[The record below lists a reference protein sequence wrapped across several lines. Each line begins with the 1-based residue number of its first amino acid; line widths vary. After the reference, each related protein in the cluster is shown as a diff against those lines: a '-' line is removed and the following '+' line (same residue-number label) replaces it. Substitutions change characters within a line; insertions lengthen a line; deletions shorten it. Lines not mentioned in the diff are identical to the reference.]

1 MQSNEFSTKENSRPI
16 GNEVNFEKY
25 FCQACLQYPE
35 YVIKIDKDGFV
46 FLSHKCIEN
55 EEVQIDVTKLEE
67 FNSKFAN
74 KFCHN
79 CKRIAFN
86 ICLKCGLYICDQCVF
101 AHETINRAINDIY
114 REMSVFPLV
123 DSQYYC
129 KQHLNKVTHFC
140 GYCKINLCEQECIL
154 EHFHCKNEPL
164 NNNKNS
170 NPSGYNGKNQTL
182 KNLADLSK
190 AFCECYKNG
199 IKNSKMTINIM
210 LNFYLIEGINSFIN
224 KTKNNNDEIQSDTI
238 TNKFSINKEESYMFR
253 KYGNEDFKRYYF
265 KLIINAQQGNIKKFH
280 KLMDIEKK
288 YKKLNKVT
296 KEVFSFKQYYIIT
309 LKLELDRYLDD
320 LVLISNINEFR
331 DFPLIILDLKQ
342 KNNQLENLQNQM
354 ELDFDLMKK
363 FLISIDHRV
372 DFELRRKI
380 GNIILDKILDI
391 YGNKID
397 EIEKTIYLLSMAIED
412 IEKKIFITNL
422 SNNKKEKENILKDL
436 TNKYQKALDLLKSL
450 TLNKIK
456 NIADVNRIKPPLTNI
471 NYKYKSNINQNG
483 NDIHEETILNL
494 FFIIKKKLGDSF
506 NRTVHNETV
515 KLNYLAK
522 GELDKYEKEKEK
534 ENQNLEEKEIT
545 KDILK
550 NEILRDNENGKNH
563 NTNEIENENLIKGEE
578 DINSEKTKENEN
590 SQIIKT
596 CKKMKIISIKR
607 DITIASDKFK
617 SMEISFDKTKKKN
630 NFDMKTSLNE
640 FYQHLKK
647 KETQLFDINTDLNID
662 SALNLYFKGEKSQVM
677 IPVKNNEKKES
688 EENIEKK
695 KIDSIL
701 EGSNQSQSVDEIK
714 MFLTRINNIVDN
726 NIDNIKLFQKR
737 SLDFIEDYGE
747 FFDIKDIIKKTGLS
761 LPLKYSDI
769 YYKVKK
775 IEKCSVNS
783 DDYENCFYIC
793 NIYAFLYYEKFI
805 ESYNQI
811 KEKIKQLNLDN
822 AFILNEAK
830 NYLLKEVKDRINS
843 ISYEE
848 KLIQKVW
855 KQLEKEE
862 KIINDININKNIK
875 NYIKKN
881 NLAIFQEDLSKLC
894 GEKIK
899 SINLKNAD
907 PQNIFL
913 KPFMKQ
919 NGLYYDMK

>member
-412 IEKKIFITNL
+412 IEKKIFITKL

-607 DITIASDKFK
+607 DITIASDKFE

-688 EENIEKK
+688 EGNIEKK

-701 EGSNQSQSVDEIK
+701 EDSNQSQSVDEIK

-805 ESYNQI
+805 
-811 KEKIKQLNLDN
+811 
-822 AFILNEAK
+822 
-830 NYLLKEVKDRINS
+830 
-843 ISYEE
+843 
-848 KLIQKVW
+848 
-855 KQLEKEE
+855 
-862 KIINDININKNIK
+862 
-875 NYIKKN
+875 
-881 NLAIFQEDLSKLC
+881 
-894 GEKIK
+894 
-899 SINLKNAD
+899 
-907 PQNIFL
+907 
-913 KPFMKQ
+913 
-919 NGLYYDMK
+919 

>member
-412 IEKKIFITNL
+412 IEKKIFITKL

-701 EGSNQSQSVDEIK
+701 EDSNQSQSVDEIK

-894 GEKIK
+894 REKIK

>member
-1 MQSNEFSTKENSRPI
+1 
-16 GNEVNFEKY
+16 
-25 FCQACLQYPE
+25 
-35 YVIKIDKDGFV
+35 
-46 FLSHKCIEN
+46 
-55 EEVQIDVTKLEE
+55 
-67 FNSKFAN
+67 
-74 KFCHN
+74 
-79 CKRIAFN
+79 
-86 ICLKCGLYICDQCVF
+86 
-101 AHETINRAINDIY
+101 
-114 REMSVFPLV
+114 
-123 DSQYYC
+123 
-129 KQHLNKVTHFC
+129 
-140 GYCKINLCEQECIL
+140 
-154 EHFHCKNEPL
+154 
-164 NNNKNS
+164 
-170 NPSGYNGKNQTL
+170 
-182 KNLADLSK
+182 
-190 AFCECYKNG
+190 
-199 IKNSKMTINIM
+199 
-210 LNFYLIEGINSFIN
+210 
-224 KTKNNNDEIQSDTI
+224 
-238 TNKFSINKEESYMFR
+238 
-253 KYGNEDFKRYYF
+253 
-265 KLIINAQQGNIKKFH
+265 
-280 KLMDIEKK
+280 
-288 YKKLNKVT
+288 
-296 KEVFSFKQYYIIT
+296 
-309 LKLELDRYLDD
+309 
-320 LVLISNINEFR
+320 
-331 DFPLIILDLKQ
+331 
-342 KNNQLENLQNQM
+342 
-354 ELDFDLMKK
+354 
-363 FLISIDHRV
+363 
-372 DFELRRKI
+372 
-380 GNIILDKILDI
+380 
-391 YGNKID
+391 
-397 EIEKTIYLLSMAIED
+397 
-412 IEKKIFITNL
+412 
-422 SNNKKEKENILKDL
+422 
-436 TNKYQKALDLLKSL
+436 
-450 TLNKIK
+450 
-456 NIADVNRIKPPLTNI
+456 
-471 NYKYKSNINQNG
+471 
-483 NDIHEETILNL
+483 
-494 FFIIKKKLGDSF
+494 
-506 NRTVHNETV
+506 
-515 KLNYLAK
+515 
-522 GELDKYEKEKEK
+522 
-534 ENQNLEEKEIT
+534 
-545 KDILK
+545 
-550 NEILRDNENGKNH
+550 
-563 NTNEIENENLIKGEE
+563 
-578 DINSEKTKENEN
+578 
-590 SQIIKT
+590 
-596 CKKMKIISIKR
+596 
-607 DITIASDKFK
+607 
-617 SMEISFDKTKKKN
+617 
-630 NFDMKTSLNE
+630 MKTSLNE

-881 NLAIFQEDLSKLC
+881 NLATFQEELSKLV
-894 GEKIK
+894 GPKIK
-899 SINLKNAD
+899 SINLKNAA

>member
-101 AHETINRAINDIY
+101 AHETITRAINDIY

-296 KEVFSFKQYYIIT
+296 KEVFSFKQNYIIT

>member
-67 FNSKFAN
+67 FKSKFAN

-101 AHETINRAINDIY
+101 AHETITRAINDIY

-140 GYCKINLCEQECIL
+140 GFCKMNLCEQECIL

-164 NNNKNS
+164 NYNKNS

-412 IEKKIFITNL
+412 IEKKIFITKL

-596 CKKMKIISIKR
+596 CKKMKIISIKQ
-607 DITIASDKFK
+607 DITITSDKFE

-640 FYQHLKK
+640 FYQHLNK

-769 YYKVKK
+769 YDKVKK